1 MRHAKA
7 VEQVDWMGADFDRPL
22 TSEGEESNKIMANY
36 LRLIGVK
43 PDMIIASPAL
53 RTKETAEIIAKKFH
67 EKVVS
72 YQRDI
77 YNEDSVSSRDPIK
90 VHLDIVKKAKK
101 NTNILMIV
109 GHNDDLSLF
118 AANLCG
124 EWVPSMKKGS
134 IIVLSLPED
143 ADWKDIKPGIC
154 KFIYYLTPHFLR
166 LESLDK

>member
-124 EWVPSMKKGS
+124 E
-134 IIVLSLPED
+134 
-143 ADWKDIKPGIC
+143 
-154 KFIYYLTPHFLR
+154 
-166 LESLDK
+166 